1 MSYED
6 HHFKSKR
13 NPMLLANIE
22 CDGSESNFTTCCST
36 VISDKFDCHSGIYA
50 GVRCMLISSIILYMG
65 IITCMHYIGSQCIEN
80 SIQLV
85 GELSQHEGSPVICLG
100 GSWGKICG
108 ISNFTAAAVVIC
120 RQLGFSTEG

>member
-1 MSYED
+1 MY
-6 HHFKSKR
+6 
-13 NPMLLANIE
+13 AY
-22 CDGSESNFTTCCST
+22 
-36 VISDKFDCHSGIYA
+36 KFQYYNNGYYHLYA
-50 GVRCMLISSIILYMG
+50 C
-65 IITCMHYIGSQCIEN
+65 ITGSQCIEN